1 MPLIGLYR
9 YFPYGGLQKDA
20 LRLIEEL
27 LRRGEEVC
35 CLTTSWQGEQPSS
48 PKFSLRLVKP
58 KGLTNTSRMA
68 AFGREFARLAAE
80 RRAAGDVSVAMN
92 RLPGADVYFAA
103 DACMRT
109 TLRQKPCW
117 PLLRLLPRYRAILS
131 QEHAVVA
138 NPHTRFL
145 LISERQRRDFLG
157 DYPELS
163 PERLVMLPPGIHPGC
178 AGHVI
183 GAEQRQRLRQSLGVP
198 DGVPLVVSVGSNWRV
213 KGMDRALD
221 VLLELPCHYVI
232 IGNDTPHAIEKLRRH
247 HRFPAERFT
256 FTGPRSDIPDLL
268 CAADLM
274 VHLARSEGAG
284 SVLLEALACGL
295 PVVCTELCGFS
306 PYVASV
312 SPLLV
317 LSEPFAVPVAR
328 RAIAQALDTLPDLR
342 RAVRSACEGQ
352 DFTRRTTFFAD
363 FLLEQRHSDTHH
375 D

>member
-27 LRRGEEVC
+27 LRRGEAVC

-80 RRAAGDVSVAMN
+80 RRAAGDVAVAMN

-109 TLRQKPCW
+109 MLRQKPCW

-221 VLLELPCHYVI
+221 ALLELPCHYVI

-295 PVVCTELCGFS
+295 PVVCTEVCGFS
-306 PYVASV
+306 PYVAAV
-312 SPLLV
+312 SPSLV

-328 RAIAQALDTLPDLR
+328 RAIAQALDTLPELR

>member
-9 YFPYGGLQKDA
+9 YFPFGGLQKDA

-35 CLTTSWQGEQPSS
+35 CLATSWQGEQPSS
-48 PKFSLRLVKP
+48 PRFSLRLVKP
-58 KGLTNTSRMA
+58 KGFTNTSRMA

-92 RLPGADVYFAA
+92 RLPGADVTFAA

-109 TLRQKPCW
+109 TLRQKPLW
-117 PLLRLLPRYRAILS
+117 PLLRLLPRYRAILR

-145 LISERQRRDFLG
+145 LISERQRQDFLR

-198 DGVPLVVSVGSNWRV
+198 AGVPLVVSVGTNWRV
-213 KGMDRALD
+213 KGMDRTLD
-221 VLLELPCHYVI
+221 ALLELPCHYAI
-232 IGNDTPHAIEKLRRH
+232 IGNDAPEAIERLRRR

-306 PYVASV
+306 PYVAAV
-312 SPLLV
+312 SPSLV
-317 LSEPFAVPVAR
+317 LSEPFSITVAR
-328 RAIAQALDTLPDLR
+328 RAIAQALDALPDLP

>member
-9 YFPYGGLQKDA
+9 YFPFGGLQKDA

-35 CLTTSWQGEQPSS
+35 CLTTSWLGEQPSS
-48 PKFSLRLVKP
+48 PRFSLRLVRP
-58 KGLTNTSRMA
+58 RGLTNTSRMES
-68 AFGREFARLAAE
+68 FGREFARLAAE
-80 RRAAGDVSVAMN
+80 RRAAGDVAVAMN

-109 TLRQKPCW
+109 TLRQKPLW
-117 PLLRLLPRYRAILS
+117 PLLRLLPRYRAILR
-131 QEHAVVA
+131 QENAVVA

-145 LISERQRRDFLG
+145 LISERQRQDFLR
-157 DYPELS
+157 DYPGLS
-163 PERLVMLPPGIHPGC
+163 SERLVMLPPGINPAC

-198 DGVPLVVSVGSNWRV
+198 EGVPLVVSVGTNWRV

-221 VLLELPCHYVI
+221 ALLELPCHYAI
-232 IGNDTPHAIEKLRRH
+232 IGNDAPEAIERLRRR
-247 HRFPAERFT
+247 HRFPAGRFA

-306 PYVASV
+306 PYVAAV
-312 SPLLV
+312 SPSLV
-317 LSEPFAVPVAR
+317 LADPFSIPVAR

-342 RAVRSACEGQ
+342 RAVRGACEGQ

-363 FLLEQRHSDTHH
+363 FLLEQRPSPHAP
-375 D
+375 